1 MHSFNIL
8 YFKNLKYKIS
18 LKKWDL
24 EYIYK
29 VKNRKKK
36 KRNLKTENK

>member
-29 VKNRKKK
+29 VKNSKKEEEK
-36 KRNLKTENK
+36 LENRE